1 MKYLVFLIK
10 RLVMSLC
17 MLYAVDLII
26 TSAGLIVPINTIS
39 IISVAILGLPAIIGI
54 VIMQKIM

>member
-26 TSAGLIVPINTIS
+26 TSAGLIVPINAIS